1 VVVGIPKGL
10 LYWKYGFGIE
20 AFLKELGVEYIISPD
35 TNRDILDRGVNTCVD
50 DACLPVKIFHGHVH
64 WLKDKCDLIITPR
77 IMKVA
82 HREFICPKFC
92 GLIEMLKNSIE
103 GLPAITEAPANMDTR
118 EDILRWLMSVGKL
131 LNCNRREII
140 NAYKKSLHF
149 FENDAVGYNDL
160 NYPLKVAIIGHPYN
174 IYDSYLNMNLKIK
187 LNKLGVGVITEEN
200 LQREEIEEKIKRL
213 YKKPF
218 WNFAKNSYGAAVSFY
233 EKRAVDGI
241 IYISSFACG
250 IDSVVTELIKE
261 VVDDFPFMVL
271 KIDEH
276 TGDAGMDTRI
286 EAFCDMLERRVSY
299 ESKCSQFGEYSIS
312 CKGII

>member
-1 VVVGIPKGL
+1 MVVGIPKGL

-149 FENDAVGYNDL
+149 
-160 NYPLKVAIIGHPYN
+160 LK
-174 IYDSYLNMNLKIK
+174 M
-187 LNKLGVGVITEEN
+187 
-200 LQREEIEEKIKRL
+200 
-213 YKKPF
+213 
-218 WNFAKNSYGAAVSFY
+218 
-233 EKRAVDGI
+233 
-241 IYISSFACG
+241 
-250 IDSVVTELIKE
+250 
-261 VVDDFPFMVL
+261 
-271 KIDEH
+271 
-276 TGDAGMDTRI
+276 
-286 EAFCDMLERRVSY
+286 MLWATM
-299 ESKCSQFGEYSIS
+299 I
-312 CKGII
+312 

>member
-1 VVVGIPKGL
+1 MIVGIPKGL
-10 LYWKYGFGIE
+10 LYWKYGPGIE
-20 AFLKELGVEYIISPD
+20 AFIKELGIKYIVSPD
-35 TNRDILDRGVNTCVD
+35 TNQDILDRGVKTCVD

-92 GLIEMLKNSIE
+92 GLVEMLKNSIE
-103 GLPAITEAPANMDTR
+103 GLPAITEAPANLETR
-118 EDILRWLMSVGKL
+118 EGIFRWFLTLGRI
-131 LNCNRREII
+131 LNCSRRNII
-140 NAYKKSLHF
+140 NAHEKALYF
-149 FENDAVGYNDL
+149 FENESSGYNDL
-160 NYPLKVAIIGHPYN
+160 DFPLKVALIGHPYN
-174 IYDSYLNMNLKIK
+174 IYDSYANMNIKNK
-187 LNKLGVGVITEEN
+187 LNKLDVGVITEEK
-200 LQREEIEEKIKRL
+200 LQKEEIEEKIKRL

-218 WNFAKNSYGAAVSFY
+218 WNFAKNSYGAAISLY
-233 EKRAVDGI
+233 EKSAVDGI

-250 IDSVVTELIKE
+250 IDSIVIELIKE
-261 VVDDFPFMVL
+261 EIRDFPFMVL

-286 EAFCDMLERRVSY
+286 EAFCDMLERRMY
-299 ESKCSQFGEYSIS
+299 FENKCAQSREYGYS